1 MLQAKEINGILLI
14 STPSRIETQ
23 NAQEVEKD
31 FRTIKEEHGNMPIAI
46 DAGKLEY
53 ISSVGLRLL
62 LKFAKEQS
70 GTKLTVQDVSPE
82 VYEIFE
88 TTGFLQI
95 LDVKK
100 RLREISVERCEL
112 IGSGG
117 YGKVYRIDDETI
129 AKLYTTEMSLE
140 MIQKERNTAQKAF
153 LMGVPTAIS
162 YDVVKCG
169 DDYGVVY
176 ELLKAKTVA
185 QVLDADSSR
194 IQEMGEKSAT
204 LLKNLHAITVE
215 DNSLPNRKEEML
227 EWVEKIAPVLEESE
241 AEEIRT
247 FLQAIPERKQFLHG
261 DFNSKNIMIQG
272 DEFLLIDIGDAAFGH
287 PVFDLA
293 GLLLA
298 YIYLPRSPMPEDE
311 KYRLL
316 GFKLSD
322 AGAMLNTM
330 LTTYFGLANPAEIGE
345 WIQRLMPYANQ
356 LAAYHGCRRAN
367 YDKEYMKMIVEK
379 VIRARL
385 LPSIRTAK
393 PLGW

>member
-14 STPSRIETQ
+14 SAPGRIETQ

-46 DAGKLEY
+46 DASKMEY

-100 RLREISVERCEL
+100 RLREISVEGCEL

-117 YGKVYRIDDETI
+117 YGKVYRIDNETI

-185 QVLDADSSR
+185 QVLDSDSSR

-241 AEEIRT
+241 AEEIRN

-298 YIYLPRSPMPEDE
+298 YIYLPRSPIPEDE